1 MRKRLVFKIIFIL
14 LIFLLILIIYSK
26 FFKKEKNINNTM
38 SNIEEETV
46 TSSNIIKDVNYTSN
60 DSKGNE
66 YVINASEGQI
76 DLNNTKT
83 IFLTNVRAYIKLEDS
98 TEIKIISDFGK
109 YNIDNYDTIFSKNVI
124 IKYLENEILSE
135 YLDFSIARN
144 SMIIS
149 KNVIYSNLKS
159 VLKADVIETNIKTKD
174 TKILM
179 YEKQKKVNLKSKD

>member
-124 IKYLENEILSE
+124 INYILNEIRSN
-135 YLDFSIARN
+135 YVDFSLNRN

-149 KNVIYSNLKS
+149 KDVIYTKNNNM
-159 VLKADVIETNIKTKD
+159 LKADVIEIDIKTKD
-174 TKILM
+174 TKIFM
-179 YEKQKKVNLKSKD
+179 HEKNDKVNIKAQK